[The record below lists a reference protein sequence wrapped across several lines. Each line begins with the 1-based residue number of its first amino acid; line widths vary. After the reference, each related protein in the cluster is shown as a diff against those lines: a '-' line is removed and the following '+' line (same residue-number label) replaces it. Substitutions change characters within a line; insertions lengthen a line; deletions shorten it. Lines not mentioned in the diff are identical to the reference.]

1 MICAFWFVL
10 MVSVDILFLLISA
23 CLAAVFQRVLVVSAV
38 AVSVTPSA
46 FRLLS
51 ALFAVS
57 VVTAR
62 FDAVL
67 SILFLSVVAVFTSVT
82 PNAARLSFVVCIC
95 VMA

>member
-10 MVSVDILFLLISA
+10 MLSVDILFLLISA
-23 CLAAVFQRVLVVSAV
+23 CSAALFQRFLVVSAV

-46 FRLLS
+46 FRLLL

-62 FDAVL
+62 FDAVA
-67 SILFLSVVAVFTSVT
+67 SILFLSAVAVVSLVT
-82 PNAARLSFVVCIC
+82 PNAARLSFV
-95 VMA
+95 A